1 MQTYGL
7 PLSAPAQDYAARLL
21 ALPGMR
27 DWYQAALREPWR
39 EAEHERETLQQ
50 AELLADLRL

>member
-1 MQTYGL
+1 M
-7 PLSAPAQDYAARLL
+7 PLSAPAQDYATRLL

-39 EAEHERETLQQ
+39 EAKHERETLQQ